1 MRLHILITRA
11 QFIRSWKSVLQKLEK
26 IQCKVSSASKDLL
39 LTQLVFSASNITI
52 VMLYLSWRKVRSNL
66 SKIYFF

>member
-39 LTQLVFSASNITI
+39 SAQLVFSASNITI